1 VSTDAPG
8 KQRMP
13 GEQKAHEGE
22 PVVALKVP
30 SGQRAQV
37 VLPAVEV
44 EPAGQAVQPAA
55 ASVPG
60 FVTVPKKPAAHM
72 VHVDSVVLP
81 VSERVVVMPAGQEVQ
96 DASPAFE

>member
-1 VSTDAPG
+1 
-8 KQRMP
+8 MP

-22 PVVALKVP
+22 PVVALNVP

-60 FVTVPKKPAAHM
+60 FVTVP
-72 VHVDSVVLP
+72 
-81 VSERVVVMPAGQEVQ
+81 
-96 DASPAFE
+96 